1 MCFWHLT
8 IGIFFDRIQFKKPLM
23 VFSLETWGSRL
34 SFVRKEVQLQV
45 EKRTGLYETT
55 FVVNTALGE
64 ETVNALKEKFTT
76 LIAENATVEK
86 TEEWGNRKLAYPIDD
101 YTEGFYV
108 YVKYTAPTAF
118 PAELKR
124 ILNIT
129 DGILRSL
136 TIKCEE

>member
-1 MCFWHLT
+1 
-8 IGIFFDRIQFKKPLM
+8 M
-23 VFSLETWGSRL
+23 VFSLEIPS
-34 SFVRKEVQLQV
+34 KLQKADFSNTNLKRVSLISPEGGAIKV

-64 ETVNALKEKFTT
+64 ETVNALKEKFAA

-101 YTEGFYV
+101 YTEGYYV
-108 YVKYTAPTAF
+108 YVKYTSPTAF

>member
-1 MCFWHLT
+1 
-8 IGIFFDRIQFKKPLM
+8 M
-23 VFSLETWGSRL
+23 VFSLEIPFILFQVSLISPEGGAI
-34 SFVRKEVQLQV
+34 KV

-64 ETVNALKEKFTT
+64 EAVNALKEKFTS

>member
-1 MCFWHLT
+1 
-8 IGIFFDRIQFKKPLM
+8 M
-23 VFSLETWGSRL
+23 VFSLEIPFILFQVSLISPEGGAI
-34 SFVRKEVQLQV
+34 KV

-64 ETVNALKEKFTT
+64 EAVNALKEKFTS

-101 YTEGFYV
+101 YTEGYYV
-108 YVKYTAPTAF
+108 YVKYTAQTAF

>member
-1 MCFWHLT
+1 
-8 IGIFFDRIQFKKPLM
+8 M
-23 VFSLETWGSRL
+23 VFSLEIPFILFQVSLISPEGGAI
-34 SFVRKEVQLQV
+34 KV

-64 ETVNALKEKFTT
+64 EAVNALKEKFTS

-108 YVKYTAPTAF
+108 YVKYTAPSAF

>member
-1 MCFWHLT
+1 
-8 IGIFFDRIQFKKPLM
+8 M
-23 VFSLETWGSRL
+23 VFSLEIPFILFQVSLISPEGGAI
-34 SFVRKEVQLQV
+34 KV

-64 ETVNALKEKFTT
+64 EAVNALKEKFTS

-86 TEEWGNRKLAYPIDD
+86 TEEWGNRRLAYPIDD

-108 YVKYTAPTAF
+108 YVKYTAPSAF

>member
-1 MCFWHLT
+1 
-8 IGIFFDRIQFKKPLM
+8 M
-23 VFSLETWGSRL
+23 VFSLEIPFILCQVSLISPEGGAI
-34 SFVRKEVQLQV
+34 KV

-64 ETVNALKEKFTT
+64 EAVNALKEKFTS

-101 YTEGFYV
+101 YTEGYYV
-108 YVKYTAPTAF
+108 YVKYTAQTAF

>member
-1 MCFWHLT
+1 
-8 IGIFFDRIQFKKPLM
+8 M
-23 VFSLETWGSRL
+23 VFSLEILFILLVSLISPEGGAI
-34 SFVRKEVQLQV
+34 KV

-64 ETVNALKEKFTT
+64 EAVNALKEKFTS

>member
-1 MCFWHLT
+1 LVEC
-8 IGIFFDRIQFKKPLM
+8 
-23 VFSLETWGSRL
+23 VFRDLKWFSPWRYGKISPIYPEGGAI
-34 SFVRKEVQLQV
+34 KV
-45 EKRTGLYETT
+45 EKRTALYETT

-64 ETVNALKEKFTT
+64 EAVKALVEKFTA
-76 LIAENATVEK
+76 LINENAKVEK
-86 TEEWGNRKLAYPIDD
+86 IDEWGNRKLAYPIDD
-101 YTEGFYV
+101 YTEGYYV
-108 YVKYTAPTAF
+108 YVKYSSETAF

>member
-1 MCFWHLT
+1 
-8 IGIFFDRIQFKKPLM
+8 M
-23 VFSLETWGSRL
+23 VFSLEIPS
-34 SFVRKEVQLQV
+34 KLQKADFSNTNLKWVSLISPEGGAIKV

-64 ETVNALKEKFTT
+64 EAVNALKEKFTS

>member
-1 MCFWHLT
+1 
-8 IGIFFDRIQFKKPLM
+8 M
-23 VFSLETWGSRL
+23 VFSLEIPFILFQVSLISPEGGAI
-34 SFVRKEVQLQV
+34 KV

-64 ETVNALKEKFTT
+64 EAVNALKEKFTS

-86 TEEWGNRKLAYPIDD
+86 NEEWGNRKLAYPIDD

>member
-1 MCFWHLT
+1 M
-8 IGIFFDRIQFKKPLM
+8 
-23 VFSLETWGSRL
+23 
-34 SFVRKEVQLQV
+34 

-64 ETVNALKEKFTT
+64 ETVAAIKEKFTS

-86 TEEWGNRKLAYPIDD
+86 AEEWGNRKLAYPIDD
-101 YTEGFYV
+101 YTEGYYV

-129 DGILRSL
+129 DGIFRSL

>member
-1 MCFWHLT
+1 M
-8 IGIFFDRIQFKKPLM
+8 
-23 VFSLETWGSRL
+23 RL
-34 SFVRKEVQLQV
+34 SIVRKEVQFQV
-45 EKRTGLYETT
+45 EKKTALYETV

-64 ETVNALKEKFTT
+64 EAVKALTEKFTS

-101 YTEGFYV
+101 YTEGYYV
-108 YVKYTAPTAF
+108 LVKYTAPTAF

>member
-1 MCFWHLT
+1 
-8 IGIFFDRIQFKKPLM
+8 
-23 VFSLETWGSRL
+23 
-34 SFVRKEVQLQV
+34 V

-55 FVVNTALGE
+55 FVVNSALGE
-64 ETVNALKEKFTT
+64 EAVNALKEKFTS

-86 TEEWGNRKLAYPIDD
+86 TEEWGNRKLAYPIND
-101 YTEGFYV
+101 YTEGYYV

-136 TIKCEE
+136 TIKCED

>member
-1 MCFWHLT
+1 
-8 IGIFFDRIQFKKPLM
+8 M
-23 VFSLETWGSRL
+23 VFPLEVLKNSKYL
-34 SFVRKEVQLQV
+34 SSVQKEVQLKV

-55 FVVNTALGE
+55 FVINTALGE
-64 ETVNALKEKFTT
+64 EAINALKDKFTA

-101 YTEGFYV
+101 YTEGYYV
-108 YVKYTAPTAF
+108 YVKYTSETAF